1 MDLAGV
7 KEYAIKRLNKEIDP
21 HLLYHA
27 TYHTLDVY
35 ETSEKI
41 ALAEKVNEKDIILIK
56 TAALL
61 HDMGFIDSFMNH
73 ESFATK
79 IASNVLPGFGY
90 SSKDIQIINNMIMK
104 TKLPQL
110 PETFNEMVLCDA
122 DLDYLGRDDFYIH
135 AHKLRIEWEF
145 LGKPTS
151 LIEWYQIQYD
161 FLINHTY
168 FTKYTEKIRQPIKQ
182 GYITELSELLQI
194 QNTKKQ

>member
-1 MDLAGV
+1 MDLDGV
-7 KEYAIKRLNKEIDP
+7 KKYAIERLNTEIDK
-21 HLLYHA
+21 HLHYHA

-73 ESFATK
+73 ESFSAK
-79 IASNVLPGFGY
+79 IASKVLPDFGY
-90 SSKDIQIINNMIMK
+90 SSTDIQIINNMIMK

-122 DLDYLGRDDFYIH
+122 DLDYLGREDFYIH

-151 LIEWYQIQYD
+151 LFEWYQIQFN
-161 FLINHTY
+161 FLSNHKY
-168 FTKYTEKIRQPIKQ
+168 FTKSTALARENVKQ
-182 GYITELSELLQI
+182 KYIQEISEILQLHEV
-194 QNTKKQ
+194 K